1 MALQNVCVVSTI
13 PFANTNLETHFKS
26 GLGNTGT
33 YKTPQDNIGY
43 DLQALKTA
51 VQTAGADNNTLVV
64 TVGGLMAAI
73 AADQVGTVPFISL
86 AGGTAG
92 FHGTPAGKFLGGT
105 CLDAY
110 SHNID
115 RINYLKGR
123 VPLDSADQVCLLYNS
138 KNSAFA
144 GPETN
149 IFTYTQ
155 PADLDPSNVV
165 NAANVYDAAFTAI
178 GKITD
183 DNGNLPGIE
192 AIVISADSFFT
203 QTKEQLKSVASNYPY
218 YVSYPLKEY
227 KSGASPKRNHSTI
240 HAPRDSLSSMYKKMG
255 QKAKAVLT
263 SQAVTWEH
271 EFLDSPDDIT

>member
-13 PFANTNLETHFKS
+13 PFANTNFETQFRS

-33 YKTPQDNIGY
+33 YKQPQDNIGY
-43 DLQALKTA
+43 DLNGLKTA

-64 TVGGLMAAI
+64 TVGGLLAAI
-73 AADQVGTVPFISL
+73 AADQVGSVPFISL

-92 FHGTPAGKFLGGT
+92 FHDTPAGKFLGGT

-115 RINYLKGR
+115 RINYLKGK
-123 VPLDSADQVCLLYNS
+123 VPLQSADQVCLLYNS
-138 KNSAFA
+138 KNTAYA
-144 GPETN
+144 TPEIN

-155 PADLDPSNVV
+155 TADLDPSNVG
-165 NAANVYDAAFTAI
+165 NAANVYDAAFTGIGAI
-178 GKITD
+178 KD
-183 DNGNLPGIE
+183 DNGNLPGIQ
-192 AIVISADSFFT
+192 AIVVSADSFFT

-227 KSGASPKRNHSTI
+227 KSGTSPKRNHSTI
-240 HAPRDSLSSMYKKMG
+240 HAPKDSLSSLYKKMG
-255 QKAKAVLT
+255 QKAKAAL
-263 SQAVTWEH
+263 SGQAVTWDH
-271 EFLDSPDDIT
+271 EDLDNPDDIT